1 MEKKSKQ
8 WVPINLGDMFLT
20 SAELRADNEALRYKK
35 GHHYE
40 SLSYFEL
47 KNKVMQ
53 LAQALTELGFKSGD
67 KSLIISENR
76 PEWVITDLAM
86 QLLGGVTVPVHEV
99 LSPEQ
104 IAEIVKETKPKL
116 IFFSERYIEDKL
128 LAIADNMPTVSHLF
142 SYSKIKESKLS
153 KLHYFRNHI
162 DDVKLTEE
170 DQASIV
176 KGALAVKPSDL
187 ASIIYTSG
195 TTGHL
200 KGVLLTH
207 ENFIQDIVGT
217 TRSIWILPTD
227 KFFSVLPLSHVF
239 ERTAGYYIPIY
250 AGAAIGYCLSLDTLT
265 QEILEYQPTIVLAV
279 PRLFEKIY
287 EKVMAKA
294 KASPV
299 TKLIFKLAFATKKG
313 SIFYPVFDKIVFSK
327 VKAIFGGNIR
337 FFVSGG
343 ASLPAKIGRFFEK
356 LDMIVI
362 EGYGL
367 TETSPIIA
375 VNQLAKY
382 RFGTVGDPIYNVKV
396 RFTREGEILVKG
408 PTITQGY
415 IRKSDTADAFTKDG
429 WFKTGDLGYIDGE
442 GFLTISGR
450 KKDLIVLTTGKKVAP
465 VPIETALESSEYIE
479 QAFVM
484 GDGRKHIAAL
494 IVPDYAKLS
503 ERFGIKGNHK
513 LAKMQEVIDLI
524 AGEAIEKTHRLSSIE
539 RVRKFRLLTEP
550 FSIETG
556 EFTPKLSLKRQVVL
570 EKQAALIDEMYN

>member
-1 MEKKSKQ
+1 MAKSKKR
-8 WVPINLGDMFLT
+8 WIPVNLGDMFLT

-40 SLSYFEL
+40 SLSYFQL
-47 KNKVMQ
+47 KDEVLR
-53 LAQALTELGFKSGD
+53 LANVLLDFGFKAGD
-67 KSLIISENR
+67 RALIISENR
-76 PEWVITDLAM
+76 PEWVVVDIALQM
-86 QLLGGVTVPVHEV
+86 IGGVTVPVHEV
-99 LSPEQ
+99 LSAGQ
-104 IAEIVKETKPKL
+104 IGGIVKEVKPRM
-116 IFFSERYIEDKL
+116 IFFSEKFVEDKL
-128 LAIADNMPTVSHLF
+128 LEISGEISKVEQLVSF
-142 SYSKIKESKLS
+142 SQIRDTGLS
-153 KLHYFRNHI
+153 RLHYFKALI
-162 DDVKLTEE
+162 EAVELTEAE
-170 DQASIV
+170 EAEIV
-176 KGALAVKPSDL
+176 ENALKVKPKAL

-200 KGVLLTH
+200 KGVQLTH
-207 ENFIQDIVGT
+207 ENFIQDIIGT
-217 TRSIWILPTD
+217 TDSIKILPTD

-265 QEILEYQPTIVLAV
+265 QEILEYKPTIVLAV

-294 KASPV
+294 KASPA
-299 TKLIFKLAFATKKG
+299 TKLIFKLAFATKKK
-313 SIFYPVFDKIVFSK
+313 SIFYPLFDKLVFTK
-327 VKAIFGGNIR
+327 VRDIFGGNIR

-343 ASLPAKIGRFFEK
+343 ASLPANIGRFFEK
-356 LDMIVI
+356 LGMVVI

-375 VNQLAKY
+375 VNKLSKY
-382 RFGTVGDPIYNVKV
+382 RFGTVGEPIDNVKV
-396 RFTREGEILVKG
+396 KFTQEGEILVKG

-415 IRKSDTADAFTKDG
+415 LRESDNKESFTRDG
-429 WFKTGDLGYIDGE
+429 WFKTGDLGYIDGQ

-465 VPIETALESSEYIE
+465 VPIEAALESSEYIE

-494 IVPDYAKLS
+494 IVPDYTKLS
-503 ERFGIKGNHK
+503 ERFGITAHAK

-524 AGEAIEKTHRLSSIE
+524 AGEAIEKTHKLSSIE

-556 EFTPKLSLKRQVVL
+556 EFTPKLSLKRAVVL
-570 EKQAALIDEMYN
+570 EKYSRIIDEMY